1 MKLPNAEKAVI
12 SPEKLRDYLLSLSH
26 PIGRFKAV
34 FFKKLGYS
42 SENWKLLER
51 DLRNLILSRDV
62 TSILETEYGK
72 KFVVQGDITSPE
84 NKTVRIVTVW
94 VILKGEDTPRFIT
107 AYPGG

>member
-1 MKLPNAEKAVI
+1 LKLPNAEKAVI